1 MKRLLLIIILTLSFQ
16 TLAKADDIRD
26 FEIEG
31 MSIGDSALE
40 YYNKKELRKFDK
52 TYYPKSKKFY
62 LWEKMSNKFE
72 TYDGVQFAFKSKDNS
87 YQIYGIKG
95 FIFFETN
102 FQKCLNKMKNIENEL
117 DNMFIKSTKTNG
129 EWSHPADPSGKSKQW
144 QIQYV
149 LNNDEGA
156 VSLEC
161 TNWSDKITKKK
172 GFTDNLNIAIYSKNY
187 EKFVRYDAY

>member
-1 MKRLLLIIILTLSFQ
+1 MSQITSADELS
-16 TLAKADDIRD
+16 D
-26 FEIEG
+26 FEVLG

-102 FQKCLNKMKNIENEL
+102 LINISN
-117 DNMFIKSTKTNG
+117 
-129 EWSHPADPSGKSKQW
+129 
-144 QIQYV
+144 
-149 LNNDEGA
+149 
-156 VSLEC
+156 
-161 TNWSDKITKKK
+161 
-172 GFTDNLNIAIYSKNY
+172 
-187 EKFVRYDAY
+187 

>member
-1 MKRLLLIIILTLSFQ
+1 MKVFIAVLVLIFSLQPWTM
-16 TLAKADDIRD
+16 ADDISE

-62 LWEKMSNKFE
+62 LREKMSNKFQ
-72 TYDGVQFAFKSKDNS
+72 TYDGVQFAFKSKDNL

-102 FQKCLNKMKNIENEL
+102 FQKCLNKMKEIENEIDIIL
-117 DNMFIKSTKTNG
+117 IKSKKTKNAG
-129 EWSHPADPSGKSKQW
+129 WKDPSGSKRW
-144 QIQYV
+144 QIYYA
-149 LNNDEGA
+149 LNNDEGLI
-156 VSLEC
+156 SLEC
-161 TNWSDKITKKK
+161 VDWSEKITKNDA
-172 GFTDNLNIAIYSKNY
+172 FTDNLNITVYSKDY
-187 EKFVRYDAY
+187 EKFVRYEAY